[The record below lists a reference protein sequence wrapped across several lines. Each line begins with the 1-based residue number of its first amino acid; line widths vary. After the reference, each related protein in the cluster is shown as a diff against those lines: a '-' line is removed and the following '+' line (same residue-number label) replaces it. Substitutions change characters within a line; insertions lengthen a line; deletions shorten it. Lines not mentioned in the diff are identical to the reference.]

1 MVYLSQNKT
10 AQHPLS
16 GPTVTAATLMSPAT
30 ATGVCVTVHGH
41 FYQPPRENPY
51 LDAIERQASASP
63 AHDWNERIYHECYR
77 PNAFARILNDRG
89 EVTGIVNNYEYL
101 SFNIGPTL
109 MSWLSRYDS
118 VVYQRIIEADRKSC
132 QRLNGHGNAI
142 AQVYNH
148 IILPLANE
156 QDKYTQI
163 RWGIADF
170 RSRFDRAPEGMWLA
184 ETAVDYATLE
194 VLVAE
199 GIRFI
204 VLAPSQAERCRQLPG
219 AENADPEWHEV
230 GGGQIDPTRPY
241 RCYLKPEMR
250 LMNTHQLSPLSSHH
264 LSRSHPHNSPA
275 TTANTPYIDIFF
287 YDGPISRDMGFNEVL
302 SNSHHFAGRLGQAV
316 RGDHRQAQ
324 LISVA
329 TDGET
334 FGHHKHSTEKCLAY
348 AFTEEFPRRGW
359 TVTNFAHYLSQNPSA
374 WEVELK
380 PVTAWSCSHGVDRWQ
395 DDCGC
400 GGGGEWNQKWRRPLR
415 DTLNWLR
422 DQLIPIYEE
431 AGRKLFADPW
441 AARDEYI
448 DVIGDRSQATVDKFL
463 SKHQVHILDRTEQID
478 ALRLLEMQRHALL
491 MFTSCGWFFEEVS
504 RPEGVQILRY
514 AARAVELAGEVT
526 GVQLEKELIDRLSLV
541 PSNVE
546 CFKTGAEVYRQM
558 VSTAQISLREVAAH
572 YAISSL
578 FAKYPREQRVYCYQ
592 TQQLDFQ
599 TQRMGSMTL
608 AVGQLQLTSDI
619 TRETEVFVFA
629 AFHLGSWDFHCC
641 IQPFGSRRS
650 YTMLKE
656 RLFSV
661 LQEASAAHAILEMVR
676 LFGDQS
682 FSLRD
687 LFAEERHR
695 IVQLLS
701 QENLTRLDQL
711 YTQVYRENYGVMM
724 AFHRDDLAVP
734 VELQVAAEV
743 ALGHRC
749 LTAARALEQET
760 ADMESLLAE
769 IEAIATEAGL
779 LRTRLNVPEVKQ
791 ILERLVWR
799 CLNSLLLEGV
809 GVTGRSPV
817 DLALRLRSAT
827 SIVPSAT
834 SIVPSATSIVH
845 SATSIVPSATSIV
858 HSATNISNIERLI
871 AVGHRLSLG
880 LCLDRSQELYFDSM
894 HSQIVP
900 LCLGWLQRQAALTTE
915 NRDHLPGLAI
925 VDSDSGWDLPV
936 IRQLLEL
943 GQTLAVDVECWLN
956 QLS

>member
-1 MVYLSQNKT
+1 MVSISKT
-10 AQHPLS
+10 QSAVLPLS
-16 GPTVTAATLMSPAT
+16 APTVTAATKSTVAT

-63 AHDWNERIYHECYR
+63 SHDWNERIYHECYR

-109 MSWLSRYDS
+109 MSWLERYDAE
-118 VVYQRIIEADRKSC
+118 VYQRILEADRKSC

-148 IILPLANE
+148 IIMPLANDR
-156 QDKYTQI
+156 DKYTQI

-170 RSRFDRAPEGMWLA
+170 RSRFDRNPEGIWLA

-204 VLAPSQAERCRQLPG
+204 VLAPSQAERCRPLIGQNQEG
-219 AENADPEWHEV
+219 QEETDTQWHEV

-241 RCYLKPEMR
+241 RCYLKPEMG
-250 LMNTHQLSPLSSHH
+250 LMADHKLSPLSTHNF
-264 LSRSHPHNSPA
+264 SRQNDNSAAPNP
-275 TTANTPYIDIFF
+275 NTPYIDIFF

-302 SNSHHFAGRLGQAV
+302 SSSQHLAGRLGQAV

-359 TVTNFAHYLSQNPSA
+359 TVTNYAHYLSQNPST

-400 GGGGEWNQKWRRPLR
+400 GGGGGWHLLWRKPLR

-422 DQLIPIYEE
+422 DRLIPIYEE
-431 AGRKLFADPW
+431 AGRKLFRDPW
-441 AARDEYI
+441 KARDEYI
-448 DVIGDRSQATVDKFL
+448 DVIRDRSIANVDSF
-463 SKHQVHILDRTEQID
+463 LDRHQIRELNASEQID

-491 MFTSCGWFFEEVS
+491 MFTSCGWFFEEIS

-514 AARAVELAGEVT
+514 AARALELAEEVA
-526 GVQLEKELIDRLSLV
+526 GVQLEKDFIAQLALV

-546 CFKTGAEVYRQM
+546 SFKTGAEVYRQL
-558 VSTAQISLREVAAH
+558 VTTAQVSLKEVAAH

-592 TQQLDFQ
+592 AEQQDFQ
-599 TQRMGSMTL
+599 IQRMGSMTL
-608 AVGQLQLTSDI
+608 AVGQLQLTSEI
-619 TRETEVFVFA
+619 TRETELFVFA
-629 AFHLGSWDFHCC
+629 AFHLGGWDFHCC
-641 IQPFGSRRS
+641 IQPFGSSRS

-656 RLFSV
+656 RLFGV

-724 AFHRDDLAVP
+724 AFHRDDLPVP
-734 VELQVAAEV
+734 MELQVAAEV

-749 LTAARALEQET
+749 LTAAKALEQEMG
-760 ADMESLLAE
+760 DGESLLAD
-769 IEAIATEAGL
+769 IEAIATEAGH
-779 LRTRLNVPEVKQ
+779 LRCRLKVPEVKQ
-791 ILERLVWR
+791 ILERQVCR
-799 CLNSLLLEGV
+799 SLDALLQAGLGV
-809 GVTGRSPV
+809 EDRSPLKLEA
-817 DLALRLRSAT
+817 DIL
-827 SIVPSAT
+827 
-834 SIVPSATSIVH
+834 H
-845 SATSIVPSATSIV
+845 
-858 HSATNISNIERLI
+858 IERLI
-871 AVGHRLSLG
+871 AVGDRLSLD
-880 LCLDRSQELYFDSM
+880 LCLDKSQELYFNSLY
-894 HSQIVP
+894 SQIVP
-900 LCLGWLQRQAALTTE
+900 LCLGWLQRQDASAVESSVVPVCL
-915 NRDHLPGLAI
+915 DIAPSHG
-925 VDSDSGWDLPV
+925 GWELSS

-943 GQTLAVDVECWLN
+943 GQTLGVDVECWLS
-956 QLS
+956 QLSRSPID

>member
-1 MVYLSQNKT
+1 MIIMSQNKSG
-10 AQHPLS
+10 QHPKS
-16 GPTVTAATLMSPAT
+16 GSTVTTASHISPAT

-51 LDAIERQASASP
+51 LDAIERQASATP

-77 PNAFARILNDRG
+77 PNAFARVLNDRG

-109 MSWLSRYDS
+109 MSWLERYDKE
-118 VVYQRIIEADRKSC
+118 VYQRIVEADRKSC

-148 IILPLANE
+148 IILPLANT

-170 RSRFDRAPEGMWLA
+170 RTRFDRTPEGMWLA
-184 ETAVDYATLE
+184 ETAVDYPTLE

-199 GIRFI
+199 GIKFI
-204 VLAPSQAERCRQLPG
+204 VLAPSQAQRSRQLPG
-219 AENADPEWHEV
+219 AEKADPQWHEV

-241 RCYLKPEMR
+241 RCYLKPEKQ

-264 LSRSHPHNSPA
+264 LSRSHHHNSPA

-287 YDGPISRDMGFNEVL
+287 YDGPISRDMGFNDVL
-302 SNSHHFAGRLGQAV
+302 SNSHHFAQRLGQAV
-316 RGDHRQAQ
+316 RGDHRPAQ
-324 LISVA
+324 IISVA

-359 TVTNFAHYLSQNPSA
+359 TVTNFAHYLSQNPST

-400 GGGGEWNQKWRRPLR
+400 GGGGGWHLKWRRPLR

-431 AGRKLFADPW
+431 AGRKLFGDPW

-448 DVIGDRSQATVDKFL
+448 EVIGDRTQANVDKFL
-463 SKHQVHILDRTEQID
+463 SKHQIHILDRTEQID

-491 MFTSCGWFFEEVS
+491 MFTSCGWFFEEIS

-526 GVQLEKELIDRLSLV
+526 GVQLEKELIERLSLV

-546 CFKTGAEVYRQM
+546 RFKTGAEVYRQM

-578 FAKYPREQRVYCYQ
+578 FAKYPQFEQIYCYQ

-608 AVGQLQLTSDI
+608 AVGQLQLTSNI
-619 TRETEVFVFA
+619 TQETETFVFA
-629 AFHLGSWDFHCC
+629 AFHLGGWDFHCC

-656 RLFSV
+656 RLFGV

-749 LTAARALEQET
+749 LTVAKALEQET
-760 ADMESLLAE
+760 ADRESLVAE

-779 LRTRLNVPEVKQ
+779 LRTRLNVPELKQ

-799 CLNSLLLEGV
+799 YLNSLLLEGTS
-809 GVTGRSPV
+809 VTERSPRS
-817 DLALRLRSAT
+817 LAT
-827 SIVPSAT
+827 D
-834 SIVPSATSIVH
+834 
-845 SATSIVPSATSIV
+845 
-858 HSATNISNIERLI
+858 ISSIERLI

-880 LCLDRSQELYFDSM
+880 LCLDRSQELYFDSL

-900 LCLGWLQRQAALTTE
+900 LCLGWLQRQAGSMTNGAIDLAGTV
-915 NRDHLPGLAI
+915 AI
-925 VDSDSGWDLPV
+925 VDSDSGWELPA
-936 IRQLLEL
+936 IQHLLEL

>member
-1 MVYLSQNKT
+1 MVSLSQT
-10 AQHPLS
+10 QSAQLTLS
-16 GPTVTAATLMSPAT
+16 DQGEVTTGAQNMAAT

-51 LDAIERQASASP
+51 LDAIERQGSAHP
-63 AHDWNERIYHECYR
+63 FHDWNERIDKECYR

-109 MSWLSRYDS
+109 MSWLERYDME
-118 VVYQRIIEADRKSC
+118 VYQRILEADRKSC

-148 IILPLANE
+148 IIMPLANE
-156 QDKYTQI
+156 RDKHTQI
-163 RWGIADF
+163 RWGVADF
-170 RSRFDRAPEGMWLA
+170 RSRFDRDPEGMWLA

-204 VLAPSQAERCRQLPG
+204 VLAPSQAERCRPLGTP
-219 AENADPEWHEV
+219 ENSDPEWHEV

-241 RCYLKPEMR
+241 RCYLKPELR
-250 LMNTHQLSPLSSHH
+250 LAVSNQLSPLSSHNV
-264 LSRSHPHNSPA
+264 SRGNGHNSEA
-275 TTANTPYIDIFF
+275 TTNTPYIDIFF
-287 YDGPISRDMGFNEVL
+287 YDGPISRDMGFNDVL
-302 SNSHHFAGRLGQAV
+302 SNSYHLAGRLGQAV
-316 RGDHRQAQ
+316 RGDHRKSQ

-359 TVTNFAHYLSQNPSA
+359 TVTNFAHYLSQNPSD

-400 GGGGEWNQKWRRPLR
+400 GGGGGWHLQWRRPLR

-422 DQLIPIYEE
+422 DRLIPIYEE
-431 AGRKLFADPW
+431 AGRKLFCDPW
-441 AARDEYI
+441 KARDEYI
-448 DVIGDRSQATVDKFL
+448 DVIRDRSAANVDSFL
-463 SKHQVHILDRTEQID
+463 ERHQVRELDAAEQID

-491 MFTSCGWFFEEVS
+491 MFTSCGWFFEEIS

-514 AARAVELAGEVT
+514 AARAVELAWEVA
-526 GVQLEKELIDRLSLV
+526 GVQLEQDFIDRLDLA

-546 CFKTGAEVYRQM
+546 SFKTGAEVYRQL
-558 VSTAQISLREVAAH
+558 VTTAKISLREVAAH

-578 FAKYPREQRVYCYQ
+578 FAKYPREERVYCYQ
-592 TQQLDFQ
+592 AQQQDFQ
-599 TQRMGSMTL
+599 LQRMGSMTL
-608 AVGQLQLTSDI
+608 AVGQLQLTSEI
-619 TRETEVFVFA
+619 TRETELFVFA
-629 AFHLGSWDFHCC
+629 AFHLGGWDFHCC
-641 IQPFGSRRS
+641 IQPFGSDRS

-656 RLFSV
+656 RLFGV

-695 IVQLLS
+695 IVRLLS

-724 AFHRDDLAVP
+724 AFHRDDLPVP
-734 VELQVAAEV
+734 MELQVAAEV

-749 LTAARALEQET
+749 LTAAKALEQET
-760 ADMESLLAE
+760 GNSDSLLAD
-769 IEAIATEAGL
+769 IEAIATEASN
-779 LRTRLNVPEVKQ
+779 LRSQLKVPEVKQ
-791 ILERLVWR
+791 ILEKVVWR
-799 CLNSLLLEGV
+799 ELDAMLQAGSGV
-809 GVTGRSPV
+809 DERSPV
-817 DLALRLRSAT
+817 KLEADIRT
-827 SIVPSAT
+827 
-834 SIVPSATSIVH
+834 
-845 SATSIVPSATSIV
+845 
-858 HSATNISNIERLI
+858 IERLI
-871 AVGHRLSLG
+871 AVGDRLHLN
-880 LCLDRSQELYFDSM
+880 LCLDRSQELYFNSLY
-894 HSQIVP
+894 SQIVP
-900 LCLGWLQRQAALTTE
+900 LCLGWLQRQAASTVE
-915 NRDHLPGLAI
+915 NSIDLVGLDVAS
-925 VDSDSGWDLPV
+925 SDGGWDLPS

-956 QLS
+956 QLSRSAID